1 MHKEWF
7 EPVLAHQLD
16 RVRAPEELWERV
28 RSPRVAPR
36 VVPRV
41 AKRKRVHMSV
51 NAAGMS
57 ACATVLLLGIWLFV
71 GRTSVRSG
79 DAGEIR
85 AFVKAK
91 AGIDLPLR
99 KQSDGVQLTGARVAK
114 GSVEVAYRVG
124 KRDGRLLV
132 GGSVASGGPRV
143 FTWSMD
149 GHTYTLECATPEDL
163 KIACNLCH
171 IG

>member
-16 RVRAPEELWERV
+16 RVGAPEELWERV
-28 RSPRVAPR
+28 RNPR
-36 VVPRV
+36 VPRV
-41 AKRKRVHMSV
+41 ATRKRVHMGV
-51 NAAGMS
+51 NAARVG
-57 ACATVLLLGIWLFV
+57 ACATILLIVWLFV

-85 AFVKAK
+85 AFVKSK

-99 KQSDGVQLTGARVAK
+99 ARPAGVRLTGATWAK
-114 GSVEVAYRVG
+114 GSVEIAYSVG
-124 KRDGRLLV
+124 SRDGRLTVDGRHLRAD
-132 GGSVASGGPRV
+132 SRV
-143 FTWSMD
+143 FTWSMG
-149 GHTYTLECATPEDL
+149 GHTYTLACATPEDL
-163 KIACNLCH
+163 KVACNLCH

>member
-1 MHKEWF
+1 MHREWF

-16 RVRAPEELWERV
+16 RVAAPEELWERV
-28 RSPRVAPR
+28 RNPVI
-36 VVPRV
+36 
-41 AKRKRVHMSV
+41 RKKKSVHMSV
-51 NAAGMS
+51 NAARVG
-57 ACATVLLLGIWLFV
+57 ACATVVLVAIWLFV
-71 GRTSVRSG
+71 GHRGFRSG

-85 AFVKAK
+85 GWVKAQ
-91 AGIDLPLR
+91 AGIDVPLR
-99 KQSDGVQLTGARVAK
+99 ARPAGVQLMGANFAK
-114 GSVEVAYRVG
+114 GSVEIAYSVG
-124 KRDGRLLV
+124 GRDGRLRV
-132 GGSVASGGPRV
+132 DGRHAGSSARV

>member
-28 RSPRVAPR
+28 RGPRVAAR
-36 VVPRV
+36 VV
-41 AKRKRVHMSV
+41 KRKGVHMSL

-57 ACATVLLLGIWLFV
+57 ACATVLLLAIWLVV

-99 KQSDGVQLTGARVAK
+99 AKAAGVRLTGASFRR
-114 GSVEVAYRVG
+114 GSVEIAYQVG
-124 KRDGRLLV
+124 GRDGRLTV
-132 GGSVASGGPRV
+132 DGHQGPGARV

-163 KIACNLCH
+163 KVACNLCH

>member
-16 RVRAPEELWERV
+16 RVAAPEELWERV
-28 RSPRVAPR
+28 RNPRVE
-36 VVPRV
+36 
-41 AKRKRVHMSV
+41 KRKGVPVSV
-51 NAAGMS
+51 NAARVG
-57 ACATVLLLGIWLFV
+57 ACATVLLLTIWLFV

-99 KQSDGVQLTGARVAK
+99 TQAVGVQLTGASVQK

-124 KRDGRLLV
+124 NRGGRLLV
-132 GGSVASGGPRV
+132 GGHAASGGPRV

-149 GHTYTLECATPEDL
+149 GRTYTLECATPQDL
-163 KIACNLCH
+163 KMACGLCH

>member
-16 RVRAPEELWERV
+16 RVVAPEELWERV
-28 RSPRVAPR
+28 RSPRV
-36 VVPRV
+36 VSE
-41 AKRKRVHMSV
+41 KRVHRSV
-51 NAAGMS
+51 NAARVG
-57 ACATVLLLGIWLFV
+57 ACATVLLLAIWLFV
-71 GRTSVRSG
+71 GRASVRSA

-99 KQSDGVQLTGARVAK
+99 AQPAGVRLVGASFRK
-114 GSVEVAYRVG
+114 GSAEVAYQVG
-124 KRDGRLLV
+124 GRDGRLTV
-132 GGSVASGGPRV
+132 DGRHGSSARV
-143 FTWSMD
+143 FTWTMS

>member
-1 MHKEWF
+1 MHREWF
-7 EPVLAHQLD
+7 EPVLVHQLD
-16 RVRAPEELWERV
+16 RVPAPEELWERV
-28 RSPRVAPR
+28 RNPGVR
-36 VVPRV
+36 
-41 AKRKRVHMSV
+41 KRKSVHRSV
-51 NAAGMS
+51 NAARVG
-57 ACATVLLLGIWLFV
+57 ACATLLVLLFCV
-71 GRTSVRSG
+71 GRTGVRSG

-99 KQSDGVQLTGARVAK
+99 AQAAGVQLTGARVAQ
-114 GSVEVAYRVG
+114 GSVEVVYRVG
-124 KRDGRLLV
+124 RRDGRLVV
-132 GGSVASGGPRV
+132 GGPVVSSGPRV

-149 GHTYTLECATPEDL
+149 GRTFTLECATPEDL

>member
-16 RVRAPEELWERV
+16 RVRAPEELWDRV
-28 RSPRVAPR
+28 RNPRI
-36 VVPRV
+36 
-41 AKRKRVHMSV
+41 RKKKGVHMSV
-51 NAAGMS
+51 NAARVG
-57 ACATVLLLGIWLFV
+57 ACATVLLLAIWLLV

-79 DAGEIR
+79 DAAEIR

-91 AGIDLPLR
+91 EGIDLPLR
-99 KQSDGVQLTGARVAK
+99 AHAAGVQLTGAKVAR

-124 KRDGRLLV
+124 KHDGRLVV
-132 GGSVASGGPRV
+132 GGPVVSTGPRV

-149 GHTYTLECATPEDL
+149 GRTYTLECATPQDL
-163 KIACNLCH
+163 KLACGLCH

>member
-1 MHKEWF
+1 MHKDWF

-16 RVRAPEELWERV
+16 RVAAPQELWERV
-28 RSPRVAPR
+28 RNPGVVAK
-36 VVPRV
+36 
-41 AKRKRVHMSV
+41 KRKRVHRSV

-57 ACATVLLLGIWLFV
+57 ACATVLLLAIWLVV
-71 GRTSVRSG
+71 GHSGVKSG
-79 DAGEIR
+79 DPGEIR
-85 AFVKAK
+85 AWVKAQ
-91 AGIDLPLR
+91 AGVDVPLR
-99 KQSDGVQLTGARVAK
+99 ARPAGVHLVGANFTK
-114 GSVEVAYRVG
+114 GSVEIAYRVG
-124 KRDGRLLV
+124 GRDGRLKVDGGIKVV
-132 GGSVASGGPRV
+132 GRHAGSRATV

>member
-1 MHKEWF
+1 MHREWF

-16 RVRAPEELWERV
+16 RVAAPEELWERV
-28 RSPRVAPR
+28 RNPR
-36 VVPRV
+36 VV
-41 AKRKRVHMSV
+41 RKTGVHTSV
-51 NAAGMS
+51 NAARVG
-57 ACATVLLLGIWLFV
+57 ACATVVLVAIWLFV
-71 GRTSVRSG
+71 GHRGFRSG

-85 AFVKAK
+85 GWVKAQ
-91 AGIDLPLR
+91 AGIDVPLR
-99 KQSDGVQLTGARVAK
+99 ARPAGVQLMGANFAK
-114 GSVEVAYRVG
+114 GSVEIAYSVG
-124 KRDGRLLV
+124 GRDGRLRV
-132 GGSVASGGPRV
+132 DGRHAGSSARV

>member
-1 MHKEWF
+1 MHREWF

-16 RVRAPEELWERV
+16 RVAAPEELWERV
-28 RSPRVAPR
+28 RNPVI
-36 VVPRV
+36 
-41 AKRKRVHMSV
+41 RKKKSVHTSV

-57 ACATVLLLGIWLFV
+57 ACATVLLLAIWLFV
-71 GRTSVRSG
+71 GHRGFRSA

-85 AFVKAK
+85 GWVKAQ
-91 AGIDLPLR
+91 AGIDVPLR
-99 KQSDGVQLTGARVAK
+99 AWPAGVQLMGANFAK
-114 GSVEVAYRVG
+114 GSVEIAYRVG
-124 KRDGRLLV
+124 GRDGWLRV
-132 GGSVASGGPRV
+132 DGRHAGSSARV

-171 IG
+171 TG

>member
-16 RVRAPEELWERV
+16 RVSAPEELWERV
-28 RSPRVAPR
+28 RNPRVAPR
-36 VVPRV
+36 V
-41 AKRKRVHMSV
+41 AKKKRVPMSV

-57 ACATVLLLGIWLFV
+57 ACVTVLLLAIWLFV

-99 KQSDGVQLTGARVAK
+99 AQATGVQLRGAKVAK
-114 GSVEVAYRVG
+114 GSVEIAYQVG
-124 KRDGRLLV
+124 GRDGLLSV
-132 GGSVASGGPRV
+132 DRRRGSGARV

-149 GHTYTLECATPEDL
+149 GRTYTLECATPEDL
-163 KIACNLCH
+163 KIACSLCH

>member
-1 MHKEWF
+1 MHREWF

-16 RVRAPEELWERV
+16 RVAAPEELWERV
-28 RSPRVAPR
+28 RNPVI
-36 VVPRV
+36 
-41 AKRKRVHMSV
+41 RKKKGVHASV
-51 NAAGMS
+51 NAARLG
-57 ACATVLLLGIWLFV
+57 ACATVIFAIYLFA
-71 GRTSVRSG
+71 GHGGLRSG

-85 AFVKAK
+85 SWVKAR
-91 AGIDLPLR
+91 AGIDVPLR
-99 KQSDGVQLTGARVAK
+99 ARPAGVQLMGANFAK
-114 GSVEVAYRVG
+114 GSVEIVYRVG
-124 KRDGRLLV
+124 GRDGRLKV
-132 GGSVASGGPRV
+132 DGRPAGSSARV